1 MTARSG
7 ANICFA
13 TSRPVSEDAPGT
25 VAPHQ
30 PRLDWQMW
38 FAALRPPPRWFVAF
52 LARLLE
58 GSPDVLK
65 LLGTNPFPDRP
76 PRYVRALLYEYRMT
90 NLETKRRTGAWWQRE
105 LIGTYFP
112 TSTLRGAS
120 EASIE
125 EHESGGDDSFWS
137 EG

>member
-1 MTARSG
+1 MTAPSG

-13 TSRPVSEDAPGT
+13 TSRRG
-25 VAPHQ
+25 
-30 PRLDWQMW
+30 PRTRRARSRPTSRAWIGRCGSQRS
-38 FAALRPPPRWFVAF
+38 APPPPWFVAF

-65 LLGTNPFPDRP
+65 LLGANPFPDRP

-90 NLETKRRTGAWWQRE
+90 DLETKRRTGAWWRRE

-112 TSTLRGAS
+112 TSSLSGAS
-120 EASIE
+120 
-125 EHESGGDDSFWS
+125 GGSTFPS
-137 EG
+137 S

>member
-1 MTARSG
+1 MTAPRG

-13 TSRPVSEDAPGT
+13 TSPPGPRTRQRT

-38 FAALRPPPRWFVAF
+38 FAALRPPPTWFVAF

-65 LLGTNPFPDRP
+65 LLGANPFPDRP

-90 NLETKRRTGAWWQRE
+90 DLETKRRTGAWWRRE
-105 LIGTYFP
+105 LVGTYFP
-112 TSTLRGAS
+112 TSTLGGANG
-120 EASIE
+120 A
-125 EHESGGDDSFWS
+125 
-137 EG
+137 